1 MQLLDHAAPHQ
12 MGRQLPQGPHGEREP
27 KVVRPRACDL
37 QHHTDVFRP
46 ILRRSARRLA
56 RAQRLEPAS
65 GEQPNQLRHI
75 LLVEMQPLGNIAR
88 AHPLSGEG
96 DDLCQAPTFPCR
108 EFSNIQ
114 THVALLWLLRLSV
127 LDTKWN

>member
-27 KVVRPRACDL
+27 KVVRPRARDL

-65 GEQPNQLRHI
+65 GEQPNQLPHI
-75 LLVEMQPLGNIAR
+75 LLVEMQPLGNMPAR
-88 AHPLSGEG
+88 IPCPVWRLTPTAALAADRVHPS
-96 DDLCQAPTFPCR
+96 CNTRCASSWR
-108 EFSNIQ
+108 
-114 THVALLWLLRLSV
+114 VAGVVFALR
-127 LDTKWN
+127 